1 MDDAQQRRAAKNEA
15 TSREVNEAIKA
26 HSPGERRSPAVF
38 LCECSRAECDHFI
51 EITPRDYERMRSD
64 PRRFAVHPGHEQP
77 EIETVVDTLEGYLIV
92 EKEDAA
98 GHLAE
103 AKDPRD

>member
-1 MDDAQQRRAAKNEA
+1 
-15 TSREVNEAIKA
+15 
-26 HSPGERRSPAVF
+26 
-38 LCECSRAECDHFI
+38 
-51 EITPRDYERMRSD
+51 
-64 PRRFAVHPGHEQP
+64 VHPGHEQP